1 MKILVTGGAGF
12 IGSHI
17 VDQLILAG
25 HDVVVL
31 DDLSSG
37 SLQNVNPK
45 ATFINLNILDRSL
58 GDVFERERFTAVI
71 HLAAQTIVA
80 SSLERPDVDA
90 QVNVLGTLQVL
101 EGCRRT
107 GVERIVFA
115 SSAAVYGD
123 VSILPVPEEAPKQ
136 PTSFYG
142 LSKLTAERYI
152 QMYHELYG
160 LHYMILRFANVY
172 GERQGDNGEG
182 GVVSIFA
189 RKMHRQEPMTVF
201 GDGLQTRDFVYVGDI
216 AAANV
221 QAINSQESDRI
232 LNISTQTEI
241 TVNQLASLFAE
252 VSGRETP
259 ITYQPAREGDI
270 LRSMLRNTA
279 ARSILNWM
287 PSTSLREGL
296 DRTYR
301 AFTD

>member
-17 VDQLILAG
+17 VDKLILAG

-58 GDVFERERFTAVI
+58 WDVFERERFAAVI

-107 GVERIVFA
+107 GVERIIFA

-172 GERQGDNGEG
+172 GERQGDSGEG

-189 RKMHRQEPMTVF
+189 RKMHRQEPVTVF

-221 QAINSQESDRI
+221 QAINSQDLDRI

-241 TVNQLASLFAE
+241 SVNQLASLFAE
-252 VSGRETP
+252 VSGRENP

-270 LRSMLRNTA
+270 VRSMLRNTA

>member
-58 GDVFERERFTAVI
+58 GEVFERERFAVVI

-101 EGCRRT
+101 EGCRQT
-107 GVERIVFA
+107 GVERIIFA

-172 GERQGDNGEG
+172 GERQGDSGEG

-221 QAINSQESDRI
+221 QAINSQDPDRI

-241 TVNQLASLFAE
+241 SVNQLASLFAE

-279 ARSILNWM
+279 ARSILQWM

-296 DRTYR
+296 DRTYK